1 VFSLPIRENW
11 VQWRKRGLTADW
23 QVYPGSRW
31 NYGVSADAK
40 ATVSEH
46 ALPVSPFA
54 GAPALTLAVEGRSVP
69 AWKAEEGAA
78 DPVPA
83 RAVAAVDEPATV
95 LTLVPYAVAKL
106 RITSFP
112 VIAAPS

>member
-1 VFSLPIRENW
+1 MILS
-11 VQWRKRGLTADW
+11 GD
-23 QVYPGSRW
+23 G
-31 NYGVSADAK
+31 GDDA
-40 ATVSEH
+40 EQ
-46 ALPVSPFA
+46 
-54 GAPALTLAVEGRSVP
+54 EEE
-69 AWKAEEGAA
+69 AEEGAA

-83 RAVAAVDEPATV
+83 QPKTAVDEPATT